1 MQPGFYTLRFRLYQA
16 GVLQDVKYV
25 KFRIGPPPFVIV
37 PELIPLEPLIP
48 FEDPGLS
55 THELFYRGRTC
66 GPSTIELDM
75 RALDPEGASVI
86 LVFRLKDEAGGEG
99 PPLAAPARGSGARQE
114 GTSHQ
119 APRATSARFD
129 SPRRGEGR
137 VRGETSRRKS
147 PHAPRASL
155 ARFSSRPRVRAS
167 RIRLRMRRLLGVTSS
182 SSSSRR
188 YSMH

>member
-1 MQPGFYTLRFRLYQA
+1 LVRIRQSSRAPAAGPPGNQIGVHSSPAPVAPKGTWGPAGDSVIVGGMQPGFYTLRFRLYQA

-86 LVFRLKDEAGGEG
+86 L
-99 PPLAAPARGSGARQE
+99 
-114 GTSHQ
+114 
-119 APRATSARFD
+119 
-129 SPRRGEGR
+129 
-137 VRGETSRRKS
+137 
-147 PHAPRASL
+147 AS
-155 ARFSSRPRVRAS
+155 V
-167 RIRLRMRRLLGVTSS
+167 
-182 SSSSRR
+182 
-188 YSMH
+188 